1 MLKKEKPASWT
12 LRVTESSDQRWII
25 RSFASP
31 ETAARKRRLAFAWA
45 FACCGDRDSYL
56 PRRLSD
62 RRNDCQVERDGLRF
76 SEHENGDDVASA
88 KFHRDISFNVI
99 AVRRKVFL

>member
-45 FACCGDRDSYL
+45 FACCGDRYPYL
-56 PRRLSD
+56 AKQGYPIVEMIVKLSG
-62 RRNDCQVERDGLRF
+62 DGLRL
-76 SEHENGDDVASA
+76 SERENAGDVASEN
-88 KFHRDISFNVI
+88 FSSTLVSM
-99 AVRRKVFL
+99 